1 MNIEIKRNMLEKLS
15 EKMVTALFIDR
26 IGETSRTTTG
36 KFMVEPIIIEQG
48 LPPTGDYIH
57 FIDGQI
63 YEVHLDSIKSI
74 YPYQKY
80 RGGQIAINEPLM
92 IALQRG
98 GQNGRT

>member
-1 MNIEIKRNMLEKLS
+1 MNEEIKRNMLEKLS
-15 EKMVTALFIDR
+15 EKMVTALFTDGM
-26 IGETSRTTTG
+26 GETSRTTTG
-36 KFMVEPIIIEQG
+36 KFMMEPVIREQG
-48 LPPTGDYIH
+48 LPPTGNYIH

-63 YEVHLDSIKSI
+63 YEVHLDSINGI

-80 RGGQIAINEPLM
+80 QGGQIAINELLM